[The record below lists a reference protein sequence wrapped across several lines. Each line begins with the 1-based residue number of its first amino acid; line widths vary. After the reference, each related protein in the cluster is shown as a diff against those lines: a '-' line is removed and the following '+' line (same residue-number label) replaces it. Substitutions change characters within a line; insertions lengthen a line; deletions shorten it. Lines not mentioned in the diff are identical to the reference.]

1 MSKYDYIDNYA
12 SAKNLEKRNNLHLSL
27 PLDTPYVIG
36 VYMGDFCNFSCV
48 YCAQSLPN
56 EHEERKHL
64 IRKYFSYEDFTKVID
79 QLLCFPKK
87 IKTLV
92 LTSVGE
98 PTLNR
103 YLPEMIEYAYKKDI
117 AECIQLVTNGSLL
130 TRDLSKKIIDA
141 GLSKIVI
148 SIQGVTEEKYKRV
161 CNYNINMEK
170 FIENLTFLYTYSRNT
185 GGGVK
190 FI

>member
-1 MSKYDYIDNYA
+1 MKEKYA
-12 SAKNLEKRNNLHLSL
+12 SSKESHNRTVLYKEL
-27 PLDTPYVIG
+27 PIDTPYVVG
-36 VYMGDFCNFSCV
+36 FYMGDFCNFSCE
-48 YCAQSLPN
+48 YCAQSLPTG
-56 EHEERKHL
+56 HEERKHL
-64 IRKYFSYEDFTKVID
+64 IRKYFSYEDFTKAID
-79 QLLCFPKK
+79 QLVYFPKK

-92 LTSVGE
+92 LTSIGE

-103 YLPEMIEYAYKKDI
+103 YLSEMIEYAYKKDI

-170 FIENLTFLYTYSRNT
+170 FIENLTFLYTYSRNA